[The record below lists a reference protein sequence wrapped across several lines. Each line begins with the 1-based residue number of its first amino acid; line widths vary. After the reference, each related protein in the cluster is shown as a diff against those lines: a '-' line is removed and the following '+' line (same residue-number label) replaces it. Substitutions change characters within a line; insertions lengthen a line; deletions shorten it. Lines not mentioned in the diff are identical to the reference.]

1 MSYLIN
7 ESKTMTKHISCEYKC
22 IFDGRKGN
30 SNRKWDNDK
39 YQREY
44 KKHNICEK
52 GYIWNS
58 ATCSS

>member
-1 MSYLIN
+1 
-7 ESKTMTKHISCEYKC
+7 MTKHISCECKC

-39 YQREY
+39 YQCEC
-44 KKHNICEK
+44 KKHDICEK